1 MNRFSKDIDTIDNM
15 LGDSLR
21 FFFST
26 LSNITGA
33 IILIAIILPWF
44 LIAVFAISIVYL
56 WAAMFY
62 RASARELKRLGG
74 CSRILIVREITDI
87 VLADSI
93 LRSSLYS
100 HFSES
105 LSGLATIRAYG
116 EQGRFLEDNQKRVDV
131 ENRAYWLTVT
141 NQVCAV
147 LCLPVNMMLTSSY
160 SAGSVSA
167 SISWASC

>member
-1 MNRFSKDIDTIDNM
+1 MKTA
-15 LGDSLR
+15 
-21 FFFST
+21 
-26 LSNITGA
+26 NI
-33 IILIAIILPWF
+33 F
-44 LIAVFAISIVYL
+44 V
-56 WAAMFY
+56 
-62 RASARELKRLGG
+62 
-74 CSRILIVREITDI
+74 
-87 VLADSI
+87 ADSI

-141 NQVCAV
+141 NQVCVV
-147 LCLPVNMMLTSSY
+147 LCPHVNMMLTSSC

-167 SISWASC
+167 SISWAFC